1 MQRERLG
8 SRLGFILLSAGCA
21 IGVGNVWKFPYM
33 VGQYGGG
40 AFVLL
45 YLFFLLVMGVPVL
58 TMEFAVGRAA
68 QKSPVCIYPQLVPDK
83 KPWHLHGY
91 IAFVGNWLLMM
102 FYTTVSGWMLRYF
115 VATASGELSGMNT
128 AQVNDFFGVIQSDPV
143 SMVFYMAIVV
153 LLGFGI
159 SSVGLQSG
167 VERITKFM
175 MIALIVIMMILAV
188 NSIFMD
194 GGNEGLAFYLIPDL
208 DRMMSVGF
216 REVVVGAMTQSF
228 FTLSLGMGGMA
239 IFGSYINKDR
249 ALMGEAIN
257 VCALDT
263 FVALCSGLI
272 IFPACFAY
280 GVEANAGPPLI
291 FMTLPNIFNNIPM
304 GRLWGSLFFVFMSF
318 AALTTVLGVFELIIS
333 CTTDLFGWSR
343 KKACLID
350 GILMFFLA
358 LPCALGFNVLS
369 AIQPLGP
376 GSVIMDLEDFIVSN
390 LILPGGSLIFI
401 LFCTTRYG
409 WGWDKFIAEANE
421 GKGLKFAQWMRPYCT
436 FVLPVIVG
444 IILVMGLI

>member
-1 MQRERLG
+1 MLGDCLKEGCGDLFGFLHILQFIFHSRRDRRELK
-8 SRLGFILLSAGCA
+8 
-21 IGVGNVWKFPYM
+21 N
-33 VGQYGGG
+33 
-40 AFVLL
+40 
-45 YLFFLLVMGVPVL
+45 
-58 TMEFAVGRAA
+58 
-68 QKSPVCIYPQLVPDK
+68 
-83 KPWHLHGY
+83 
-91 IAFVGNWLLMM
+91 
-102 FYTTVSGWMLRYF
+102 
-115 VATASGELSGMNT
+115 
-128 AQVNDFFGVIQSDPV
+128 
-143 SMVFYMAIVV
+143 
-153 LLGFGI
+153 
-159 SSVGLQSG
+159 
-167 VERITKFM
+167 
-175 MIALIVIMMILAV
+175 MICLP
-188 NSIFMD
+188 F
-194 GGNEGLAFYLIPDL
+194 
-208 DRMMSVGF
+208 
-216 REVVVGAMTQSF
+216 
-228 FTLSLGMGGMA
+228 
-239 IFGSYINKDR
+239 
-249 ALMGEAIN
+249 GEAVN

-280 GVEANAGPPLI
+280 GVEPNAGPPLI

-369 AIQPLGP
+369 FIQPLGE

-401 LFCTTRYG
+401 LFCTLRYG

-421 GKGLKFAQWMRPYCT
+421 GRGLKVAQWMRPYCT

-444 IILVMGLI
+444 VIIVAGLI